1 MLDSGKLL
9 PETTDELQE
18 FLEEIDKN
26 GSLNRMDADFVQS
39 LAQRLGF
46 GGKGKGAGASAEAGE
61 TAEPPVAAND
71 GGAANASIARAREL
85 VGMLYDADAGLNQ
98 EVSDD
103 RASEI
108 LGELLQSLD
117 DVESAISR
125 G

>member
-26 GSLNRMDADFVQS
+26 GSLDRMDADFVQS

-46 GGKGKGAGASAEAGE
+46 GGKGKGKGAEASG

-71 GGAANASIARAREL
+71 GGATNAAIARAREL
-85 VGMLYDADAGLNQ
+85 VGMLYDPDAGLNQ